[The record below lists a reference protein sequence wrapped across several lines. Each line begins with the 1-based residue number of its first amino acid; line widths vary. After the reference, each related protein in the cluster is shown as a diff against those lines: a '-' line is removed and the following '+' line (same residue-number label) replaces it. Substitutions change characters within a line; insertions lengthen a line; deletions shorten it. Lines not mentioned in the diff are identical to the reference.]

1 MSSGVRQSSLC
12 TAGLQLHRLPPQLEL
27 FKGLFIQPPNSV
39 LCCPGAAV
47 PVQST
52 PWNVPHP
59 FHSFAPGHIICTR
72 SAYNLYLGVTW
83 YCRVVTSPT
92 LLQAD
97 EKVSLSA
104 PRLLSLEEAI
114 GYVSGSELVE
124 VTPTAVRVRKEV
136 LDATQ
141 RKVQAKKEASY

>member
-1 MSSGVRQSSLC
+1 MLSRGRC
-12 TAGLQLHRLPPQLEL
+12 TC
-27 FKGLFIQPPNSV
+27 SV
-39 LCCPGAAV
+39 H
-47 PVQST
+47 T
-52 PWNVPHP
+52 NVLHP
-59 FHSFAPGHIICTR
+59 FHSFAPGHITCTR
-72 SAYNLYLGVTW
+72 SAYNLHLGVTW
-83 YCRVVTSPT
+83 YCRDIASPAF
-92 LLQAD
+92 LQAD

>member
-1 MSSGVRQSSLC
+1 MERTGSGARVRVIHKRLSAPAQGPSSRAMGRFWEQKIVKQRSSGVRQPTL
-12 TAGLQLHRLPPQLEL
+12 
-27 FKGLFIQPPNSV
+27 
-39 LCCPGAAV
+39 
-47 PVQST
+47 
-52 PWNVPHP
+52 
-59 FHSFAPGHIICTR
+59 
-72 SAYNLYLGVTW
+72 
-83 YCRVVTSPT
+83 YCRVAASPT
-92 LLQAD
+92 FLQAD